1 MDVQLTREILKKVR
15 QIEVRT
21 KRLVN
26 DTLAGSY
33 H

>member
-1 MDVQLTREILKKVR
+1 MSDSNERHLSEVLKKIR

-26 DTLAGSY
+26 DVFSG
-33 H
+33 